1 LDIYLVGATDSS
13 DFPLKKA
20 LQGSLGGGYD
30 AFVAKFSDFGEK
42 LAFSTFLGGV
52 LLDSATGSALYKNSH
67 LYLAGYTGSHDF
79 PVKKP
84 IQGVKA
90 SSQDAFVT
98 KISSS
103 GDKMVF
109 STFLGGNGI
118 DRGQGI
124 AVDKKGAAYVTGWTE
139 AWDFPT
145 KKQVFNN
152 RPSTDAFVTKIDKGG
167 NQIVYSTY
175 IGGSYADWGYAIAVD
190 KRKAAVIVGIT
201 KSSLFPLKNALQT
214 SLLGDADVFIT
225 KIHPKGARMQFSTY
239 LGGSGFDQA
248 RTVAVDAKKAIY
260 IAGETYASDF
270 PLKKALRSI
279 FKGVDEGFVLKIK

>member
-1 LDIYLVGATDSS
+1 MI
-13 DFPLKKA
+13 
-20 LQGSLGGGYD
+20 
-30 AFVAKFSDFGEK
+30 
-42 LAFSTFLGGV
+42 
-52 LLDSATGSALYKNSH
+52 
-67 LYLAGYTGSHDF
+67 
-79 PVKKP
+79 
-84 IQGVKA
+84 
-90 SSQDAFVT
+90 
-98 KISSS
+98 
-103 GDKMVF
+103 
-109 STFLGGNGI
+109 
-118 DRGQGI
+118 
-124 AVDKKGAAYVTGWTE
+124 
-139 AWDFPT
+139 
-145 KKQVFNN
+145 
-152 RPSTDAFVTKIDKGG
+152 GG

-248 RTVAVDAKKAIY
+248 RTIAVDAKKAIY
-260 IAGETYASDF
+260 VAGETYASDF